1 MSQVMG
7 SQACPHLEST
17 LMEERVESLKGPS
30 PLHQG
35 FEVQRKVAVPRILSS
50 LYT

>member
-30 PLHQG
+30 PQG

>member
-17 LMEERVESLKGPS
+17 LMEERGELEGTFTPG
-30 PLHQG
+30 L
-35 FEVQRKVAVPRILSS
+35 
-50 LYT
+50 